1 VNIDVTDEQSLPVD
15 TAGLRRLAEVVLAGE
30 GLPDDTEVSIV
41 FTSDEVIAAY
51 NRRFM
56 ERDGPTDVLAFPL
69 ERLQPGTIPDRPPD
83 APPLVL
89 GDVVIAPGR
98 VAAQAERLGTT
109 FESEMALMVVHGLLH
124 LLGYDH
130 VDDAD
135 AELME
140 RRERELLAEVGMV
153 RR

>member
-1 VNIDVTDEQSLPVD
+1 MNVDVTDEQSLPVD
-15 TAGLRRLAEVVLAGE
+15 TTGLRHLAELVLTAE
-30 GLPDDTEVSIV
+30 GLPADTEVSV
-41 FTSDEVIAAY
+41 VLVPDEVIAAY

-56 ERDGPTDVLAFPL
+56 EREGPTDVLAFPL
-69 ERLQPGTIPDRPPD
+69 ERLRPGEVPERAPG

-89 GDVVIAPGR
+89 GDVFIAPGH
-98 VAAQAERLGTT
+98 VAAQAERLGTDVGT
-109 FESEMALMVVHGLLH
+109 EMALMLVHGLLH